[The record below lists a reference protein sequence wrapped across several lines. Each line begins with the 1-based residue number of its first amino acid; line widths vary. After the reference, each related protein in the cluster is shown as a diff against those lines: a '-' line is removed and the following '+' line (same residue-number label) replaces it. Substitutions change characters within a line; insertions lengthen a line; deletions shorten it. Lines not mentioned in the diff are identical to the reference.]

1 LEDEFKEPYIDP
13 KEERKK
19 LFFELEVPVDPEGNQ
34 CVMPKPLFEHD
45 YIMDFLIHLRES
57 IFVYLKSLSDDI
69 KKDETNRDKEFIEN
83 SLLILDE
90 RLRDHW
96 PMKGRLEVEIFQVRS
111 AEITSHKRRYERH
124 IRSVIDEADL

>member
-1 LEDEFKEPYIDP
+1 
-13 KEERKK
+13 
-19 LFFELEVPVDPEGNQ
+19 
-34 CVMPKPLFEHD
+34 MPKPLFEHE
-45 YIMDFLIHLRES
+45 YIKEFLSSLRAG
-57 IFVYLKSLSDDI
+57 IFQYLKSLSDDI
-69 KKDETNRDKEFIEN
+69 KKDEINRDKEFIEN